1 MKKIIVLSTK
11 KELEIYMSPCRQE
24 ILRQLRL
31 AGEPVTPKFLADKLN
46 ISPSSIQFH
55 LKKLEALGI
64 VSLHHTELIHGIIA
78 KFYVPADVDISI
90 GCHLDEFRRERE
102 IVLENMVHNVFQ
114 GCCKA
119 FYDCPKDAVENP
131 VSNIPADIF
140 TGIAF
145 LTEEEIEQL
154 RKNIFD
160 FLESHTQKR
169 PDTYPWEYSLLAYK
183 MKEDTDE

>member
-1 MKKIIVLSTK
+1 
-11 KELEIYMSPCRQE
+11 MSRNSRPP
-24 ILRQLRL
+24 RL

-64 VSLHHTELIHGIIA
+64 VSLHHTELIHGITA

-114 GCCKA
+114 GGCR
-119 FYDCPKDAVENP
+119 
-131 VSNIPADIF
+131 
-140 TGIAF
+140 AF

>member
-24 ILRQLRL
+24 ILRELRL
-31 AGEPVTPKFLADKLN
+31 AGEPVTPKFLADRLK

-55 LKKLEALGI
+55 LKKLETLGI
-64 VSLHHTELIHGIIA
+64 VSLHHTELIRGITA

-90 GCHLDEFRRERE
+90 GCHLDDFRHERE

-119 FYDCPKDAVENP
+119 FYDCPKDAIEDP
-131 VSNIPADIF
+131 FSNIPADIF

-145 LTEEEIEQL
+145 LTENEITQL
-154 RKNIFD
+154 RKIIFD
-160 FLESHTQKR
+160 FLESHSQKR

-183 MKEDTDE
+183 VKEDANE